1 MLTTTKGWNP
11 WWGKGGGQDSSKTE
25 CSTAWAGGRVGGWV
39 GAWAGHC
46 LISQNDRF
54 CHRFLNQSVSPYMAQ
69 VHRYSRWVFCTG
81 CDYAFGLADFFAWGG
96 HDGEPA
102 ACEPAAGNQGLW
114 WEPSKFQNCLLHIS
128 QTLHT
133 TYYIFLKHHFR
144 PVPSW
149 EEELQEASFHKAN
162 LPYWHLTHF
171 HDFVQAYLTCSW
183 EGKEEGLKCR

>member
-25 CSTAWAGGRVGGWV
+25 CSTAWAGGRVSGWV

-102 ACEPAAGNQGLW
+102 TCQPTAGNQGLW

-133 TYYIFLKHHFR
+133 ITYFSNTILGQFLAERRNYKKPAFIR
-144 PVPSW
+144 
-149 EEELQEASFHKAN
+149 QTFHIDIWRTFMILSRHILRA
-162 LPYWHLTHF
+162 P
-171 HDFVQAYLTCSW
+171 
-183 EGKEEGLKCR
+183 EKEKKRD